1 MRTSL
6 PSIGVRS
13 RLTSPNGSCG
23 PVSRRDAM
31 PSPYPSAR
39 VSVDDDTW
47 DAFRLL
53 ALRRGIAVSSYL
65 GRLVAA
71 ETKRRRAP
79 GVERIDPH
87 APLEDQSLTALAA
100 VREQIDELTEIAGRL
115 SRMAMDAGS
124 SWHRVGQQLR
134 MTSRDAQQ
142 AFEHPD

>member
-39 VSVDDDTW
+39 VAVDAETW

-53 ALRRGIAVSSYL
+53 ALRRGIAISTYL
-65 GRLVAA
+65 GRLVVA
-71 ETKRRRAP
+71 EVKRRHAP
-79 GVERIDPH
+79 GVERIDPQ
-87 APLEDQSLTALAA
+87 APLADQSLNALAA

-115 SRMAMDAGS
+115 SRMAMDAAS
-124 SWHRVGQQLR
+124 SWYRVGQQLR
-134 MTSRDAQQ
+134 MNPRDAQQ
-142 AFEHPD
+142 AFEHPG

>member
-1 MRTSL
+1 
-6 PSIGVRS
+6 V
-13 RLTSPNGSCG
+13 
-23 PVSRRDAM
+23 VVDAEI
-31 PSPYPSAR
+31 
-39 VSVDDDTW
+39 W

-53 ALRRGIAVSSYL
+53 ALRRGIAVSTYL

-71 ETKRRRAP
+71 ETKRRHAP

-87 APLEDQSLTALAA
+87 ASLEDQSINALAA

-134 MTSRDAQQ
+134 MSPTDARQ
-142 AFEHPD
+142 AFESPP